1 MPLRSQMASIVA
13 IHWGSEV
20 AVDAVMSYW
29 VVARYLPAII
39 FLLLIRGTQTLII
52 GDILLVVCVTPLVA
66 AVVVEVVEGDIARF
80 AEP

>member
-1 MPLRSQMASIVA
+1 
-13 IHWGSEV
+13 
-20 AVDAVMSYW
+20 MSYW
-29 VVARYLPAII
+29 VAARYLLDII